1 MWSGWQKK
9 YIDFIFWTKTQNA
22 ISKSIKISW
31 DQGQKI
37 MAAIENLHIVVLG
50 VHEEAVKT
58 RQGVNTG
65 KGNCKKKPI
74 IVKWIR
80 FFKPASVFPKLLLEV

>member
-1 MWSGWQKK
+1 
-9 YIDFIFWTKTQNA
+9 
-22 ISKSIKISW
+22 
-31 DQGQKI
+31 

-74 IVKWIR
+74 IVK
-80 FFKPASVFPKLLLEV
+80 